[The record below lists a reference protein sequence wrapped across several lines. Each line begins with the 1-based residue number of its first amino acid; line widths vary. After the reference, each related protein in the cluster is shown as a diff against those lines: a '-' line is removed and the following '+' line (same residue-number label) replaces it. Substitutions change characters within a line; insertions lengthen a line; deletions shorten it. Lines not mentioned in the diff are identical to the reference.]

1 MKYIDKIVKSSLFRN
16 AGIYT
21 LTSILNSAIPF
32 FLMPVLTRY
41 MSPNDYGIVAM
52 FAVLLA
58 FVSPFT
64 GLSIHGAIVRQYY
77 EKENIDLPV
86 YITNCLLILICSSGL
101 VFILFYL
108 FAEPISK
115 ISSFPKRWLW
125 TVVVVSVAQFI
136 TLINLSLWQVQLKSR
151 TYGSYQIA
159 QTILNVGLSV
169 WFVVGLGMA
178 WQGRIQA
185 QVLTMLA
192 FGCFG
197 VFLLYRGGWIK
208 FVFSKAYINNALK
221 FGVPLIP
228 HALGGVMMTMTD
240 RFFITNMVGLSATGL
255 YSVGYQIGMIIGIIE
270 NSFNQAYV
278 PWLFERLKQ
287 DNEAIKV
294 KIVKITYMYFALIMI
309 LAVILSWIAP
319 WFLSFFVGE
328 KFSGASVYVFWIA
341 VGYAFS
347 GMYKMVVNYI
357 FYVQKTY
364 ILAWVTFT
372 CAALNIPFNYAFIKL
387 NGPVGAAQAATLTFF
402 LSFLLTWILSARV
415 YKMPWLLSLGRKNA

>member
-1 MKYIDKIVKSSLFRN
+1 
-16 AGIYT
+16 
-21 LTSILNSAIPF
+21 
-32 FLMPVLTRY
+32 MPVLTRY
-41 MSPNDYGIVAM
+41 MSPSDYGIVAM

-64 GLSIHGAIVRQYY
+64 GLSVHGAITRQYY
-77 EKENIDLPV
+77 EKENVELPV
-86 YITNCLLILICSSGL
+86 YITNCLLILICSAGL
-101 VFILFYL
+101 VFIVFFL
-108 FAEPISK
+108 FAEAISK
-115 ISSFPKRWLW
+115 ISSFPERWLW
-125 TVVVVSVAQFI
+125 IVIVVSIAQFI
-136 TLINLSLWQVQLKSR
+136 TLINLSLWQAQLKSR
-151 TYGSYQIA
+151 TYGSYQVA

-185 QVLTMLA
+185 QLITMLA
-192 FGCFG
+192 FGCLG
-197 VFLLYRGGWIK
+197 LFLLCKGGWIK
-208 FVFSKAYINNALK
+208 FAFSKAYVNNALK

-278 PWLFERLKQ
+278 PWLFERLKK
-287 DNEAIKV
+287 ESEVIKI
-294 KIVKITYMYFALIMI
+294 KIVKITYVYFALIII
-309 LAVILSWIAP
+309 LALGLSWIAP

-341 VGYAFS
+341 LGYAFS

-364 ILAWVTFT
+364 ILAWVTFI
-372 CAALNIPFNYAFIKL
+372 CAALNVPFNYAFIKL
-387 NGPVGAAQAATLTFF
+387 SGPVGAAQAAALTFF
-402 LSFLLTWILSARV
+402 LSFLLTWILSSRI
-415 YKMPWLLSLGRKNA
+415 YKMRWLLSWGRK

>member
-1 MKYIDKIVKSSLFRN
+1 VKYIDKIVKSSLFRN